1 MADGSG
7 SGSTGILGVIIGA
20 VLVIGIGFFFLNGG
34 FGGGGK
40 TIDVNVK
47 TPSVATKQ

>member
-7 SGSTGILGVIIGA
+7 SGATGILGVIIGA
-20 VLVIGIGFFFLNGG
+20 VLVIGIGFFFLSGG

-40 TIDVNVK
+40 SIDVNIK
-47 TPSVATKQ
+47 PPSTATK